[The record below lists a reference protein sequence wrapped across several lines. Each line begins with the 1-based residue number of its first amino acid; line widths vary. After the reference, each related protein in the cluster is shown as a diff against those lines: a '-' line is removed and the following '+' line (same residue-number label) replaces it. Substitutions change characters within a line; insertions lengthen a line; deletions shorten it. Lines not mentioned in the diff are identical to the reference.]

1 MPRLVQKCI
10 VSWLVK
16 KKKPRKNDL
25 PSHFQ
30 CAHSLHDIDVQ
41 VAEHVLARLII
52 LAGAFAFMLGVLEFQ
67 GLLDF

>member
-1 MPRLVQKCI
+1 MTYRAI
-10 VSWLVK
+10 DNVS
-16 KKKPRKNDL
+16 R
-25 PSHFQ
+25 
-30 CAHSLHDIDVQ
+30 LHDVDVQ